1 MQIYVIDT
9 EVFAEQNI
17 YDRVIN
23 ILPEE
28 RLQKIRSVKQE
39 QGKRLSAAAGFLL
52 LYGAFRQP
60 DMLHISTE
68 ESGLETILQPSLE
81 HFTGEQ
87 GKPSLFVD
95 GKQLFYNLSHSKKK
109 AACVIADAECGIDL
123 ERIDPGRVT
132 DSILRKVCTHREKDR
147 LAQMDEEQRKK
158 LFFKLWT
165 GKESVMKCDGRGI
178 AMGPDTIDVSD
189 LLGKDTF
196 RLEISGKQDGYRE
209 DKVLTI
215 HAFELDDY
223 FLSVCCEKDTKIQ
236 MLTVDQ
242 AAVEQFICTNP

>member
-1 MQIYVIDT
+1 M
-9 EVFAEQNI
+9 
-17 YDRVIN
+17 
-23 ILPEE
+23 
-28 RLQKIRSVKQE
+28 
-39 QGKRLSAAAGFLL
+39 
-52 LYGAFRQP
+52 
-60 DMLHISTE
+60 
-68 ESGLETILQPSLE
+68 
-81 HFTGEQ
+81 
-87 GKPSLFVD
+87 
-95 GKQLFYNLSHSKKK
+95 
-109 AACVIADAECGIDL
+109 
-123 ERIDPGRVT
+123 
-132 DSILRKVCTHREKDR
+132 
-147 LAQMDEEQRKK
+147 
-158 LFFKLWT
+158 
-165 GKESVMKCDGRGI
+165 MKCDGRGI